1 MARPTRQGGVG
12 GWVWGMIGRQGGGG
26 SWPFPVAISS
36 RWRPMDPFDPSRNP
50 PDPHVQMDGPPDL
63 AVVAG
68 PSVVQVTRRFSD
80 YAWLTTRLRPGQ
92 RHVELEWA
100 VGPLP
105 SPRDVVLRVAT
116 DLATEGVWYTD
127 ANGREQVARRRN
139 DRATW
144 TMPHV
149 DPPAENDIGR
159 DYYPVT
165 AAAHIEDGVRGVHV
179 SLLTDRAQGKTSWGG
194 RGGGGIVGL
203 WWVSFGSLW
212 LRPTLADAGGPA
224 CVFCVSAGCA
234 ACVRAGLSG
243 RASLVRPSRPAP
255 ASHPCSSKPWRLPAA
270 FSHPSPPA
278 TPLSYPRGAWASLV
292 RPAARQR
299 AAQRLPAFPACPH
312 PGASL
317 LHPCTSPVIPHA
329 FEPLFPQS
337 LPKPFPA
344 QAVRHCAPA
353 SWS

>member
-1 MARPTRQGGVG
+1 
-12 GWVWGMIGRQGGGG
+12 
-26 SWPFPVAISS
+26 
-36 RWRPMDPFDPSRNP
+36 MDPFDPSRNP

-194 RGGGGIVGL
+194 GGGVGS
-203 WWVSFGSLW
+203 W
-212 LRPTLADAGGPA
+212 ACGG
-224 CVFCVSAGCA
+224 
-234 ACVRAGLSG
+234 
-243 RASLVRPSRPAP
+243 
-255 ASHPCSSKPWRLPAA
+255 
-270 FSHPSPPA
+270 
-278 TPLSYPRGAWASLV
+278 
-292 RPAARQR
+292 
-299 AAQRLPAFPACPH
+299 
-312 PGASL
+312 
-317 LHPCTSPVIPHA
+317 
-329 FEPLFPQS
+329 
-337 LPKPFPA
+337 
-344 QAVRHCAPA
+344 
-353 SWS
+353 